1 MTGQTR
7 IPIRNP
13 ELVWRPVDDGLVIVR
28 PSDGQI
34 RVLNGVGALVW
45 QSMDGRRT
53 VGDIAD
59 LVCDEYEV
67 SLEQAQDDIRLF
79 LEPLTE
85 DGMVQ
90 WRP

>member
-1 MTGQTR
+1 MTSETR
-7 IPIRNP
+7 VPMRNP
-13 ELVWRPVDDGLVIVR
+13 ELVWRPVGDELVIVR

-34 RVLNGVGALVW
+34 RVLNGVGALIW
-45 QSMDGRRT
+45 RSMDGHRAISQ
-53 VGDIAD
+53 IAG

-67 SLEQAQDDIRLF
+67 SLEQAEDDIRLF

-90 WRP
+90 WSP